1 LYVSLLIEINSC
13 FIYDKMMFNKNY
25 IRNITKY
32 NMITQKNYENES
44 LSAAE
49 ANMSFY
55 RSNREYI

>member
-1 LYVSLLIEINSC
+1 
-13 FIYDKMMFNKNY
+13 MMFNKNY